1 MVPVMVF
8 VLALLLVLAS
18 PFKGLK
24 AQSVE
29 EVLEKIQHF
38 YSQTQTLRGS
48 FSQETIFPNGN
59 KENRSGKIWMKKPGL
74 FRWEYNTPEKFIIIS
89 DSRNIYVYYPEE
101 NQAFV
106 YPSGKALSSQLAL
119 GFMSGRGNL
128 RKDLKLESFKVLDEG
143 LWQLNFLPAYQDSQV
158 EKISLRVNLANGEV
172 QELLLHY
179 FSGERVRI
187 TFKSL
192 EYNLD
197 IPDRVFKFTPPKN
210 VKIN

>member
-1 MVPVMVF
+1 MVF

-18 PFKGLK
+18 PFKELK

>member
-1 MVPVMVF
+1 MVF

-18 PFKGLK
+18 PFKELK

-158 EKISLRVNLANGEV
+158 EKVSLRVNLANGEV

>member
-1 MVPVMVF
+1 MVQVMVF
-8 VLALLLVLAS
+8 VLALLFILVG

-29 EVLEKIQHF
+29 EALQRVQQF
-38 YSQTQTLRGS
+38 YSHTQSLRGS
-48 FSQETIFPNGN
+48 FSQETLFPNGN
-59 KENRSGKIWMKKPGL
+59 RELRTGKIWMKKPGL
-74 FRWEYNTPEKFIIIS
+74 FRWEYYTPEKFIIIS

-101 NQAFV
+101 NQVFV

-119 GFMSGRGNL
+119 GFMSGRGDL
-128 RKDLKLESFKVLDEG
+128 RKDLKLESFKTLNDNFWE
-143 LWQLNFLPAYQDSQV
+143 LNFLPAYQDNQV
-158 EKISLRVNLANGEV
+158 ERISLRVNLSSGEV

-179 FSGERVRI
+179 FSGEKVRI
-187 TFKSL
+187 VFKNI

-197 IPDRVFKFTPPKN
+197 LPDKIFRFTPPKN

>member
-1 MVPVMVF
+1 M
-8 VLALLLVLAS
+8 VLAS
-18 PFKGLK
+18 PFKELK